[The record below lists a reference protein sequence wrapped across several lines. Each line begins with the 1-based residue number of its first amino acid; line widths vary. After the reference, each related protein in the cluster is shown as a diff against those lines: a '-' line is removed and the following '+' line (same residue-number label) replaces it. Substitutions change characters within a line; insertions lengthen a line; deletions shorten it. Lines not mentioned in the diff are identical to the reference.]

1 MREYV
6 ILGGVII
13 ICLFLGF
20 IFGRFGMK
28 KHHDGSVVL
37 ETTEDGER
45 DRIRFVLDMDLDAL
59 KDKSQLTLKVEN
71 NLSQNQQAV

>member
-6 ILGGVII
+6 ILGSVII

-28 KHHDGSVVL
+28 KHHDGAVIL

-45 DRIRFVLDMDLDAL
+45 DRIRFVLDVDLDAL